1 MYCRERER
9 KNKEEEKQILRE
21 ENKKEKDGWMEERWI
36 GGERII
42 NNGRV
47 RIAERCVTMT
57 QLIYSS
63 PQLYRDNRWRCP
75 PPLKHRDKIG
85 IEWWP
90 ADMLLINQMK

>member
-1 MYCRERER
+1 
-9 KNKEEEKQILRE
+9 
-21 ENKKEKDGWMEERWI
+21 MEERWI

-63 PQLYRDNRWRCP
+63 PVLYIGIIGGGVP
-75 PPLKHRDKIG
+75 PPSNTETRLG
-85 IEWWP
+85 
-90 ADMLLINQMK
+90 